1 MLMIFGGV
9 GALLLIVIL
18 TIYYQDSGNGAGKGG
33 GGDPAST
40 PPRTSSGV
48 QPQPRMSSAKAGKTP
63 GRPAPA
69 LTAATLSRV
78 RELLQEAKAISNDG
92 VRERTAG
99 NNTKARAKQ
108 SEAKKKID
116 ELKLLF
122 ADASEWQEEA
132 DMGDWEQPG
141 AYVTLGKIWVE
152 IARLQKKIRMSGGR

>member
-1 MLMIFGGV
+1 M
-9 GALLLIVIL
+9 LLLIVIL
-18 TIYYQDSGNGAGKGG
+18 TIYYRDSGNGADK

-40 PPRTSSGV
+40 QPRTSSGV
-48 QPQPRMSSAKAGKTP
+48 PPQPRMSSAKAGKTP

-99 NNTKARAKQ
+99 NNMKARAKQ

-141 AYVTLGKIWVE
+141 AYVTLGKIWGE
-152 IARLQKKIRMSGGR
+152 IARLQKKVRMSGGR